1 MKLKLYITEVVRTN
15 DRYKEKLIYSPKICF
30 ELEVIKK
37 LSKSIYHVN
46 FKRLT
51 YKIKHVIFKKN
62 YYRKITTIGIPAL
75 HFPNFKIT
83 ITCER

>member
-15 DRYKEKLIYSPKICF
+15 DRYKEKLKYSPKICI

-37 LSKSIYHVN
+37 LSKSVYHVN

-51 YKIKHVIFKKN
+51 YKIKHVIFKK
-62 YYRKITTIGIPAL
+62 TIIEKLQP
-75 HFPNFKIT
+75 
-83 ITCER
+83 